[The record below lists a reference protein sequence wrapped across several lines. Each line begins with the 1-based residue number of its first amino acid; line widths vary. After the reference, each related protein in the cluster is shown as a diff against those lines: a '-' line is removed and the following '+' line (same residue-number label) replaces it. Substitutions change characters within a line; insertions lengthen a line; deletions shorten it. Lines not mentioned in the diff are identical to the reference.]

1 MIPDVAAVVET
12 PRRRERKWARDPG
25 AAAAAARRPAAVL
38 LPRRAR
44 PPGPR
49 CSPAAFHPLG
59 FRPGVPR
66 RRPRVSE
73 RPTERRAEG
82 RDEESQEPEGKR
94 GCLGGG
100 WGGGDYVSFSPE
112 GVSFIYLFFKKI
124 GHESHHIDLPEER
137 RKRVG
142 SEGGR
147 REVNLRIPFN

>member
-1 MIPDVAAVVET
+1 MKPQEAERENGRGIPE
-12 PRRRERKWARDPG
+12 PRPPQPG
-25 AAAAAARRPAAVL
+25 APLPSSSRAGSAPRTAL
-38 LPRRAR
+38 LSSRL
-44 PPGPR
+44 
-49 CSPAAFHPLG
+49 SPLG

-73 RPTERRAEG
+73 RPTERLAEG

-94 GCLGGG
+94 GCIGGG